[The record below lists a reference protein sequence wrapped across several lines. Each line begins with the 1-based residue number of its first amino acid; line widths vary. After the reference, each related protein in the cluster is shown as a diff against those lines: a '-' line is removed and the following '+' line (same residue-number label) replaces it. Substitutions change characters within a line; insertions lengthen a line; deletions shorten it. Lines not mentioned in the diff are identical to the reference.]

1 VKAPQRLYATKLKLK
16 NFYSYEYSFK
26 TWTEKNFGHYLAGLI
41 DADGNF
47 SKVPQ
52 LVIVFNELDASLAYY
67 IKSRIGYG
75 NVYKVKSKKA
85 VIFVVGKLEGIKKFF
100 SL

>member
-16 NFYSYEYSFK
+16 KISIHTSTHLKPE
-26 TWTEKNFGHYLAGLI
+26 TEKNFGHYLAGLI

-75 NVYKVKSKKA
+75 NVYKVKSKKQL
-85 VIFVVGKLEGIKKFF
+85 FL
-100 SL
+100 L